1 MSETLCTLRT
11 RGGVGGESSI
21 PQISSGTTRGTT
33 NTSYTYNAT
42 TECFL
47 TVLWT
52 VSYAVYGS
60 RKVTLNNTDILD
72 DSTKGTF
79 CDVVHLKSG
88 DVCTIT
94 LESGTTPAY
103 YGIALIS

>member
-1 MSETLCTLRT
+1 MSEKLCTLRT
-11 RGGVGGESSI
+11 KGGGESI
-21 PQISSGTTRGTT
+21 PQISSGNTRGTT
-33 NTSYTYNAT
+33 NTTYTYNAT
-42 TECFL
+42 EESFL

-60 RKVTLNNTDILD
+60 RKITLNNTDILD

-79 CDVVHLKSG
+79 CDVVHLESG
-88 DVCTIT
+88 DACTIA
-94 LESGTTPAY
+94 LESGTVPAY

>member
-1 MSETLCTLRT
+1 MSEKLCTLRT
-11 RGGVGGESSI
+11 KGGGGGESI

-33 NTSYTYNAT
+33 NNSYTYNAT
-42 TECFL
+42 AECFL

-52 VSYAVYGS
+52 VSYVNFGY

-79 CDVVHLKSG
+79 CDVMHLKSG

-94 LESGTTPAY
+94 LESGTPPAY